1 MCLFCGNGGKCL
13 CRKNLEHL
21 SNYKNNGAFV
31 LKPCSL
37 VGEMSYGVDGLLKCK
52 LKFSEM

>member
-1 MCLFCGNGGKCL
+1 MQEGPRASKELQ
-13 CRKNLEHL
+13 EQQ
-21 SNYKNNGAFV
+21 AFV

-37 VGEMSYGVDGLLKCK
+37 VGEMSHGVGGLLKCK